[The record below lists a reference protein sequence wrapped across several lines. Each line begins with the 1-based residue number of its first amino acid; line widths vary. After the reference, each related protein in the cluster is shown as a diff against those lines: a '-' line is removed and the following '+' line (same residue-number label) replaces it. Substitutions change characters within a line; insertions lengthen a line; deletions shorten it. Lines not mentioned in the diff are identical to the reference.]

1 MNQIPNPVRP
11 YPSLPPLGRCPC
23 ASCRRR
29 RQIGI
34 ESAAEMACAAA
45 AALADYC
52 AALADQSGGPVASA
66 IRAWA
71 GVVRLPV
78 EVARAA
84 QRVRERHKTAAELW
98 AEMHWPVV
106 VIDRSAPV
114 LLPGERIIRRQGL
127 SRFGKPEE
135 DR

>member
-1 MNQIPNPVRP
+1 MNRIPNPVRP

-34 ESAAEMACAAA
+34 ESAVAMACAAA

-52 AALADQSGGPVASA
+52 AALADQSGGPALSTR
-66 IRAWA
+66 RAWMA
-71 GVVRLPV
+71 VVRLPV

-84 QRVRERHKTAAELW
+84 KRVRQRHKTAAERW
-98 AEMHWPVV
+98 AEMQ
-106 VIDRSAPV
+106 S
-114 LLPGERIIRRQGL
+114 
-127 SRFGKPEE
+127 
-135 DR
+135 